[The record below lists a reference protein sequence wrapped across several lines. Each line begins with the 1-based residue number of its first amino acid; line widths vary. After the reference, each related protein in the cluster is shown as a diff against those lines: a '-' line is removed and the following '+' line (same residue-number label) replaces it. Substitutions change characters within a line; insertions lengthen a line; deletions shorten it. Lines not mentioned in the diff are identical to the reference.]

1 MSIHF
6 LVRKRAWCLCTINE
20 CSCLT
25 FCDVDTVTSNAAKFD
40 GHRSW
45 ASKEY
50 YRNEMVRKIE
60 ALGVNASWSRRTLT
74 YFNPGEYAA
83 MGSEILSAGMWTLAI
98 TIPPAQPKTKRRRL
112 MNEQ

>member
-1 MSIHF
+1 VYRTTRNLFCPDHHQFSSTVA
-6 LVRKRAWCLCTINE
+6 LALA
-20 CSCLT
+20 

-60 ALGVNASWSRRTLT
+60 ALGVNAT